1 MRASIFLLAISLVS
15 GPALHAGDPAKAAE
29 ILRAAKIE
37 DLVKKSMT
45 MVREQV
51 KSGVIQQ
58 MMGIE
63 MPPEQSKTLDAFID
77 RMMTTVTSILDW
89 ETLKP
94 IYIKLY
100 ADAFTDAEM
109 DGIIA
114 FYKSPAGSAMVDKTP
129 GLMQK
134 ANEAMQEQMKAI
146 GPEMQKIMQEL
157 KEKAAQS
164 KEPKD

>member
-1 MRASIFLLAISLVS
+1 MRASIIVLAASLLS

-29 ILRAAKIE
+29 ILRSAKIE

-51 KSGVIQQ
+51 KSGVVQQ
-58 MMGIE
+58 MTGIE
-63 MPPEQSKTLDAFID
+63 MPPDQAKMLDSYID
-77 RMMTTVTSILDW
+77 RMMTTVTSMLDW

-94 IYIKLY
+94 IYVKLY
-100 ADAFTDAEM
+100 AEAFSDAEM

-134 ANEAMQEQMKAI
+134 ANDAMQERMKAI

-157 KEKAAQS
+157 KEKAAGS
-164 KEPKD
+164 KPPKD